1 MSFFTESLVEQ
12 ATLDGFRS
20 LRDSVENRPRMVI
33 GEHGRDVP
41 KKRPFSPANDGDR
54 LLANRV
60 FELDND
66 SKGRSPHRH
75 PVASPRSWVSDCPA
89 APAHPLAARGFS
101 ESAAGKRI
109 FR

>member
-20 LRDSVENRPRMVI
+20 LRRSEEDGPRMAI
-33 GEHGRDVP
+33 GERGREVL
-41 KKRPFSPANDGDR
+41 KKRLISPANDGVR
-54 LLANRV
+54 LRTDRV

-89 APAHPLAARGFS
+89 ARASRGFD
-101 ESAAGKRI
+101 ESAAGKRTS
-109 FR
+109 R